1 MRLEFSR
8 EIGCWISR
16 VLGVGSLNPM
26 LKLNGRLVL
35 PIGAR
40 SISFHG
46 RDGLRA
52 VPFFLGVMG
61 AND

>member
-8 EIGCWISR
+8 EIGCWIYR
-16 VLGVGSLNPM
+16 VPGAGSLSPNAAV
-26 LKLNGRLVL
+26 KKVVL
-35 PIGAR
+35 PMNTR

-61 AND
+61 PND